1 MPMRMCLR
9 ALGTALAAL
18 FALLL
23 STGPA
28 LADSPHFVSASLS
41 TSGFGLTATFKE
53 AGLGSGTTV
62 TITLNASYDAVFQCI
77 NGGRKNPSASNK
89 TTISGDATA
98 SGQFTSGKNG
108 NVNGSLTLSAPSAD
122 SNGFSCPKGQTE
134 TLTQITW
141 SDVSLVDATSGASET
156 FPGTWTFGQAL

>member
-1 MPMRMCLR
+1 MR
-9 ALGTALAAL
+9 ALVRALTAAVAALTSLVLAA
-18 FALLL
+18 
-23 STGPA
+23 GPA
-28 LADSPHFVSASLS
+28 LADSPHFVGASLS
-41 TSGFGLTATFKE
+41 TSGWGLTVTFKE

-62 TITLNASYDAVFQCI
+62 TITLHASYDAVFQCI

-108 NVNGSLTLSAPSAD
+108 NVNGSLTLGAPSTEG
-122 SNGFSCPKGQTE
+122 NGFSCPKGQTE

-141 SDVSLVDATSGASET
+141 SDVSLVDSTSGASES
-156 FPGTWTFGQAL
+156 FPGSWTFGQAL